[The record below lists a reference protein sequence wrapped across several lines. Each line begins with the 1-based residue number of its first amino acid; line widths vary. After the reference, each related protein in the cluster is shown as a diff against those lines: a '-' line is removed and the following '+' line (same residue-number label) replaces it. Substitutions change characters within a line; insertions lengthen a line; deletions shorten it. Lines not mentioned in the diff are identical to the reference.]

1 MAMPEPP
8 ARNDAIDSIDVI
20 DVIDVIDD
28 VDDGALER
36 RILELAAELHRRR
49 RAKAPPFVAGESTI
63 PYGAR
68 VYDEREVQAAV
79 KASLDFWLTLGPEGD
94 ALERELAAFLGVRH
108 ALLVNSGSSANLVAF
123 MTLTSDELPRPIV
136 PGDEIIAVAA
146 SFPTT
151 VNPIVQAGCVP
162 VFVDVDRK
170 TANVDVSRLEDAR
183 SERTR
188 GVMLAHTLGN
198 PFDVDAVLAFC
209 KHHGLYLVEDNCDA
223 LGSLYRGR
231 LTGTFGD
238 LATSSFYPPHHM
250 TMGEGGAVYT
260 NKPALKKIAE
270 SFRDWG
276 RDCWC
281 ASGKDDTCGKRFSWK
296 WEGLPEG
303 YDHKY
308 VYRHLGYNLKPTDIQ
323 AAIGREQLKKLP
335 DFGAARRRNFAAL
348 RARLGELE
356 DVLDFVEATPGSDPS
371 WFGLMMVLK
380 KPDHPKL
387 VEICRRLDA
396 RKIGHR
402 RLFGGN
408 LLRHPA
414 YRKVRHR
421 VVGGLEHTDAI
432 MNGGLFVGVY
442 PGLTEEML
450 EALAR
455 GVIAAVRA

>member
-1 MAMPEPP
+1 MP
-8 ARNDAIDSIDVI
+8 DAPKP
-20 DVIDVIDD
+20 DD
-28 VDDGALER
+28 ELDALDDGALER
-36 RILELAAELHRRR
+36 RILELAGELTRRR
-49 RAKAPPFVAGESTI
+49 RAATPPFVAGASTV
-63 PYGAR
+63 PYAGR

-94 ALERELAAFLGVRH
+94 ALERELAAYLGVRH

-123 MTLTSDELPRPIV
+123 MTLTSDELPRPVV
-136 PGDEIIAVAA
+136 PGDEIITVAA

-170 TANVDVSRLEDAR
+170 TANVDVTRLEDAR
-183 SERTR
+183 SDRTR

-209 KHHGLYLVEDNCDA
+209 KQHGLYLVEDNCDA
-223 LGSLYRGR
+223 LGSLYRGK

-281 ASGKDDTCGKRFSWK
+281 ASGKDDTCGKRFCWK
-296 WEGLPEG
+296 WEHLPEG

-335 DFGAARRRNFAAL
+335 GFGAARRRNFATL
-348 RARLGELE
+348 RAKLGELE

-371 WFGLMMVLK
+371 WFGLLMVLK
-380 KPDHPKL
+380 EPDHAKL
-387 VEICRRLDA
+387 VEICRGLDA

-414 YRKVRHR
+414 YRKIRHR
-421 VVGGLEHTDAI
+421 VVGGLESTDAF

-442 PGLTEEML
+442 PGLTAEMI
-450 EALAR
+450 EALAG
-455 GVIAAVRA
+455 GVIEAVRGASRARPRSTIR

>member
-1 MAMPEPP
+1 MPEHTPP
-8 ARNDAIDSIDVI
+8 APREREEEALDEP
-20 DVIDVIDD
+20 
-28 VDDGALER
+28 ALER
-36 RILELAAELHRRR
+36 KILELTAELHRLR
-49 RAKAPPFVAGESTI
+49 RAKAPPFVEGRSTI
-63 PYGAR
+63 PYAGR

-79 KASLDFWLTLGPEGD
+79 KASLDFWLTLGPEGE
-94 ALERELAAFLGVRH
+94 ALERELAGFLGVRH

-123 MTLTSDELPRPIV
+123 MTLTSDELPRPV
-136 PGDEIIAVAA
+136 APGDEIITVAA

-170 TANVDVSRLEDAR
+170 TANVDVARLEDAR

-188 GVMLAHTLGN
+188 VVMLAHTLGN

-209 KHHGLYLVEDNCDA
+209 KQHGLYLVEDNCDA
-223 LGSLYRGR
+223 LGSLWRGK

-281 ASGKDDTCGKRFSWK
+281 ASGKDDTCGKRFCWK
-296 WEGLPEG
+296 WEQLPEG

-308 VYRHLGYNLKPTDIQ
+308 VYRHLGYNLKPTDLQ

-348 RARLGELE
+348 RGKLGELE
-356 DVLDFVEATPGSDPS
+356 DVLDFVEATPGADPS
-371 WFGLMMVLK
+371 WFGLLMVLK
-380 KPDHPKL
+380 RPDHAKL
-387 VEICRRLDA
+387 VEICRALDA

-442 PGLTEEML
+442 PGLTDEML

-455 GVIAAVRA
+455 GVIAAVRGAVERHTSSPQ